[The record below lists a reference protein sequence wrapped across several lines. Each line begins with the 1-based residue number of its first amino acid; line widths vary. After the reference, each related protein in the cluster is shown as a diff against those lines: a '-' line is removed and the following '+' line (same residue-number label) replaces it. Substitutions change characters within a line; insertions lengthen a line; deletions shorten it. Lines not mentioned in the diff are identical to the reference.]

1 MEGLSLSA
9 VMSEHAPCVL
19 AASFAAGA
27 LLSLGSVPRGI
38 ADAALRAGTGTAVRA
53 AASAIARAVES

>member
-9 VMSEHAPCVL
+9 VMSEHATGVL

-27 LLSLGSVPRGI
+27 LLSLGSVPHGI